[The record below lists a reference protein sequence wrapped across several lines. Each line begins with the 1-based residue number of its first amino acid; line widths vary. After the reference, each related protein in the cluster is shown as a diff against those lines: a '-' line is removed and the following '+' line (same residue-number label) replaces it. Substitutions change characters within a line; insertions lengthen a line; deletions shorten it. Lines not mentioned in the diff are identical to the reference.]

1 MGAKALSTPA
11 TATISTATPAS
22 GLSATAVVFAP
33 PELVTTGQQEE
44 VKDDTVQKDSTWRKK
59 EGWGKKV
66 KPPSMI
72 LDEDINGFKA
82 QHKRRAGG
90 GGGGR
95 KGRKVC
101 NSSLNLVSSLIFDAE
116 QECPSG
122 DMGSVGAL
130 RHSQAE

>member
-1 MGAKALSTPA
+1 MGAKALPTPA
-11 TATISTATPAS
+11 TATISAATPAS

-33 PELVTTGQQEE
+33 PELVTTDQQEE

-101 NSSLNLVSSLIFDAE
+101 NSLLIW
-116 QECPSG
+116 C
-122 DMGSVGAL
+122 L
-130 RHSQAE
+130 R